1 MPDSK
6 VPDLSTKSNVEEG
19 NIVQS
24 LTDKQKQNIQKY
36 MEMNLWMRIFL
47 EFFPY
52 QTIFKNL
59 NAKTALEWE
68 PNFTHLIA

>member
-1 MPDSK
+1 
-6 VPDLSTKSNVEEG
+6 
-19 NIVQS
+19 
-24 LTDKQKQNIQKY
+24 
-36 MEMNLWMRIFL
+36 MRIFL